1 MKPRIAVI
9 IGSTRDARFGEK
21 AARWVLDHAKKRSEL
36 EVELLDIRDFN
47 LPFFNEATNNHWS
60 PSKDPAAIAWQKK
73 LATFDGFI
81 FVTAEYNRSI
91 PASLKNALDH
101 AYDEWVKKP
110 GAVVSY
116 GAVGGTR
123 AAEHL
128 RTIQIE
134 LQQVPVRQGVHIV
147 GSDFMQ
153 VAAHGE
159 NKPMASLDAG
169 YAGKIEDL
177 LDNLSWWT
185 FVTRDARRAEAEK
198 GELLSA

>member
-21 AARWVLDHAKKRSEL
+21 AARWVLDHAKRRSEL

-101 AYDEWVKKP
+101 ASVSLASTHTSERPSPASPISVKNITIESASAARPKSA
-110 GAVVSY
+110 GVSM
-116 GAVGGTR
+116 R
-123 AAEHL
+123 AKN
-128 RTIQIE
+128 
-134 LQQVPVRQGVHIV
+134 G
-147 GSDFMQ
+147 
-153 VAAHGE
+153 
-159 NKPMASLDAG
+159 MAMKLDA
-169 YAGKIEDL
+169 
-177 LDNLSWWT
+177 S
-185 FVTRDARRAEAEK
+185 
-198 GELLSA
+198 

>member
-9 IGSTRDARFGEK
+9 IGSTRDVRFGEK
-21 AARWVLDHAKKRSEL
+21 AARWVLDHAQKRSDL
-36 EVELLDIRDFN
+36 DFELLDIRDFN
-47 LPFFNEATNNHWS
+47 LPFFNELTNNHWS
-60 PSKDPAAIAWQKK
+60 PSKDPNAIAWQKK

-91 PASLKNALDH
+91 PASLKNAIDH

-110 GAVVSY
+110 GAIVSY

-128 RTIQIE
+128 RTVQIE
-134 LQQVPVRQGVHIV
+134 LQQVPIRQGVHIA

-153 VAAHGE
+153 VTAHGE
-159 NKPMASLDAG
+159 NKPMSSLDA
-169 YAGKIEDL
+169 AFQSRLNDL
-177 LDNLSWWT
+177 FDNLSWWT
-185 FVTRDARRAEAEK
+185 YVTRDARRIDAEK
-198 GELLSA
+198 QELLTA